1 MSDWQWKND
10 VKKRDGYV
18 CRRCGF
24 DKNLH
29 AHHILPKDT
38 HPYDRDYPPNGLTL
52 CGNCHSL
59 LKDKEEQTDLR
70 GFLPNDQEI
79 DEQLKY
85 LSENALVNKSQ
96 RVLLEGKETK
106 NINRSVRREFRLG
119 NKRFKHEQ
127 YEVAIFAY
135 DKVIHLKS
143 DFVEAYYYRGKAKHE
158 LKQYKNAIADY
169 DDAIRLKSDFVEA
182 YYYRG
187 KAKYELKQ
195 YKAAIYDYDKAL
207 SLKPNYVSAYFDRG
221 LAKYALRR
229 YQDVIIDYDMVTLF
243 TRNNP
248 SAYFNRGLAKYKLGQ
263 HDTAIIDFDE
273 AISLKPDFVKAY
285 YYRGLAKY
293 EQELYDAAIADFD
306 EVNHLDPNF
315 KEDSPYLK
323 LAIYEK
329 AIRQNPKDPFA
340 YYCRGQVNAELG
352 QHDAA
357 RINYDIA
364 GWLSPRIF
372 CDGLLRE
379 IFRHKKNEP
388 IISVN

>member
-29 AHHILPKDT
+29 AHHILPKDKY
-38 HPYDRDYPPNGLTL
+38 PYDRDYPPNGLTL

-96 RVLLEGKETK
+96 RALLEGKETK
-106 NINRSVRREFRLG
+106 NINRSVRCEFRLG

-135 DKVIHLKS
+135 DNVIHLKS
-143 DFVEAYYYRGKAKHE
+143 DFAEAYW
-158 LKQYKNAIADY
+158 
-169 DDAIRLKSDFVEA
+169 
-182 YYYRG
+182 YRG

-207 SLKPNYVSAYFDRG
+207 SLKPDYVSAYFDRG

-229 YQDVIIDYDMVTLF
+229 YQDVIIDYKMVILF
-243 TRNNP
+243 TPDDAN
-248 SAYFNRGLAKYKLGQ
+248 AYFNRGLAKYKLGQ
-263 HDTAIIDFDE
+263 HNTAITDFDE

-293 EQELYDAAIADFD
+293 EQELYEAAIADFD
-306 EVNHLDPNF
+306 EVNYLDPNF
-315 KEDSPYLK
+315 KKESPHLK

-357 RINYDIA
+357 RIDYDIA

-372 CDGLLRE
+372 YDGLLRE
-379 IFRHKKNEP
+379 IFRYKINEYPELPP
-388 IISVN
+388 IPPFKSIDQ